1 MRWLLRVD
9 ALYWYAIISATPE
22 AAQHPKQMTIAT
34 AFTAKVATLDSA
46 SLRSLYKQL
55 FNQPLVPFQCLDIV
69 LNRMMDLDG
78 VEAVDAFIDTV
89 A

>member
-1 MRWLLRVD
+1 MRVSF
-9 ALYWYAIISATPE
+9 WYAILLIKRET
-22 AAQHPKQMTIAT
+22 AQHLKTMTT

>member
-1 MRWLLRVD
+1 MRPCL
-9 ALYWYAIISATPE
+9 WYAILLIKRET
-22 AAQHPKQMTIAT
+22 AQHLKQMTITT